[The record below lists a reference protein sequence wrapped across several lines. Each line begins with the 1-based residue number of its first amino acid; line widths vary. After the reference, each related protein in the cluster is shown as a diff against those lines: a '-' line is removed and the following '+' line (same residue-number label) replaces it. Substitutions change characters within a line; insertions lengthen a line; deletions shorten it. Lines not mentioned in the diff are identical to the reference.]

1 MGERGEESARVRL
14 QKGEAEMNFLGFKAP
29 VTVGVEFFKGGDV
42 KPETVTVR
50 SASGVPETVPLYTD
64 GDTVSGVV
72 TITPAFGKKV
82 DHQGIKIELLG
93 QIEAFYDKGSFYDFV
108 ASAREVSG
116 PAELR
121 EEVNFDF
128 EFPKLELLNESYSGV
143 NVRLRYVVKVTI
155 VRSYRGSVVKDFPF
169 CVRNLCILPEINN
182 SIKMEVGIEDC
193 LHIEFEYKKSKYH
206 LKDVLVGK
214 IYFLLV
220 QIKLKHMELEIRRR
234 ETTGT
239 GSNQYNE
246 TQTMAKYEVMD
257 GAPVKGECIPIRLF
271 LSAYD
276 LTPTY
281 KVLNRFSVKYFLNL
295 VLVDEEDRRY
305 FKQQE
310 IQLFRTA

>member
-1 MGERGEESARVRL
+1 MD
-14 QKGEAEMNFLGFKAP
+14 AEL
-29 VTVGVEFFKGGDV
+29 FKGDDGV
-42 KPETVTVR
+42 KPELVTVR
-50 SASGVPETVPLYTD
+50 SASGVLETIPLYKD
-64 GDTVSGVV
+64 GDTVSGLV
-72 TITPAFGKKV
+72 TVTPGFGKKV

-93 QIEAFYDKGSFYDFV
+93 QIEAYYDKGSFYDFIAAV
-108 ASAREVSG
+108 REVAG
-116 PAELR
+116 PGEIK
-121 EEVNFDF
+121 EETKFDF
-128 EFPKLELLNESYSGV
+128 EFPNLEMLNESYSGV

-155 VRSYRGSVVKDFPF
+155 VRSFRGSVVTDFPF
-169 CVRNLCILPEINN
+169 CVRNTTTLPEINN

-234 ETTGT
+234 ETTGS

-281 KVLNRFSVKYFLNL
+281 KNVNNKFSVKYFLNL

-310 IQLFRTA
+310 IHLFRTEM

>member
-1 MGERGEESARVRL
+1 
-14 QKGEAEMNFLGFKAP
+14 MNFLGFKAP

-128 EFPKLELLNESYSGV
+128 EFPKLELLNLRCSGV
-143 NVRLRYVVKVTI
+143 RVELVPIADGLRVLFDTEPSG
-155 VRSYRGSVVKDFPF
+155 RRQSV
-169 CVRNLCILPEINN
+169 
-182 SIKMEVGIEDC
+182 G
-193 LHIEFEYKKSKYH
+193 
-206 LKDVLVGK
+206 VL
-214 IYFLLV
+214 
-220 QIKLKHMELEIRRR
+220 
-234 ETTGT
+234 
-239 GSNQYNE
+239 
-246 TQTMAKYEVMD
+246 
-257 GAPVKGECIPIRLF
+257 
-271 LSAYD
+271 
-276 LTPTY
+276 
-281 KVLNRFSVKYFLNL
+281 
-295 VLVDEEDRRY
+295 
-305 FKQQE
+305 
-310 IQLFRTA
+310 

>member
-1 MGERGEESARVRL
+1 LPSL
-14 QKGEAEMNFLGFKAP
+14 PQAP
-29 VTVGVEFFKGGDV
+29 VTVGCELLKGGGV
-42 KPETVTVR
+42 KPELVTVR
-50 SASGVPETVPLYTD
+50 SASGAPETIPLYND
-64 GDTVSGVV
+64 GDTVSGAV
-72 TITPAFGKKV
+72 TVTPAFGKKI

-93 QIEAFYDKGSFYDFV
+93 QIETYYDKGSFYDFV
-108 ASAREVSG
+108 AAVREVSG
-116 PAELR
+116 PGEVK
-121 EEVNFDF
+121 EEVKYDF
-128 EFPKLELLNESYSGV
+128 EFPNVEMLNETYNGV

-155 VRSYRGSVVKDFPF
+155 VRSYRGSVVKDFNF
-169 CVRNLCILPEINN
+169 CVRNTTVLPEINN

-234 ETTGT
+234 ETTGS

-281 KVLNRFSVKYFLNL
+281 KNVNNKFSVKYFLNL

-310 IQLFRTA
+310 IHLFRTEL

>member
-1 MGERGEESARVRL
+1 ML
-14 QKGEAEMNFLGFKAP
+14 LP
-29 VTVGVEFFKGGDV
+29 VQE
-42 KPETVTVR
+42 
-50 SASGVPETVPLYTD
+50 
-64 GDTVSGVV
+64 
-72 TITPAFGKKV
+72 
-82 DHQGIKIELLG
+82 
-93 QIEAFYDKGSFYDFV
+93 
-108 ASAREVSG
+108 
-116 PAELR
+116 
-121 EEVNFDF
+121 
-128 EFPKLELLNESYSGV
+128 
-143 NVRLRYVVKVTI
+143 
-155 VRSYRGSVVKDFPF
+155 
-169 CVRNLCILPEINN
+169 PEINN

-234 ETTGT
+234 ETTGS